1 MDAVGVICEYNPFH
15 LGHARHLEE
24 AKHASG
30 AGAAV
35 CVMSGGAV
43 QRGEFPML
51 SETARAEA
59 AVRCGADL
67 VLALPLPW
75 ALSSAEHF
83 ALGGISILAGLGVI
97 SSISFGSECG
107 DEKRLA
113 RVAAL
118 LCEETF
124 QSRVREQLSDGMSY
138 AAARHR
144 AARRILGADADCLCN
159 PNDTLGVEYIRAA
172 SAIGWEPKLF
182 PILRLDAHDGEG
194 VSAKQI
200 RELVFEGRETA
211 SLLPLPSE
219 TILRREIA
227 SGRAITD
234 PDAAS
239 DLILARL
246 RQMTDREY
254 ESLPDSGEGLWMRLA
269 RYGRSE
275 PSLESVL
282 EKTKTKRYAYAR
294 LRRMVLCAFLGVH
307 DGDADCQ
314 VPYTRVLAFNDK
326 GRLILREAAKRGTIP
341 VVTRTAEAR
350 RSRTEFAHLLEAE
363 NRAADLR
370 ALALPA
376 GEARRGGTFW
386 RQSPIYVKDEK
397 R

>member
-1 MDAVGVICEYNPFH
+1 
-15 LGHARHLEE
+15 
-24 AKHASG
+24 
-30 AGAAV
+30 
-35 CVMSGGAV
+35 
-43 QRGEFPML
+43 
-51 SETARAEA
+51 
-59 AVRCGADL
+59 
-67 VLALPLPW
+67 
-75 ALSSAEHF
+75 
-83 ALGGISILAGLGVI
+83 
-97 SSISFGSECG
+97 
-107 DEKRLA
+107 
-113 RVAAL
+113 
-118 LCEETF
+118 
-124 QSRVREQLSDGMSY
+124 
-138 AAARHR
+138 
-144 AARRILGADADCLCN
+144 
-159 PNDTLGVEYIRAA
+159 
-172 SAIGWEPKLF
+172 
-182 PILRLDAHDGEG
+182 
-194 VSAKQI
+194 
-200 RELVFEGRETA
+200 
-211 SLLPLPSE
+211 
-219 TILRREIA
+219 
-227 SGRAITD
+227 
-234 PDAAS
+234 
-239 DLILARL
+239 
-246 RQMTDREY
+246 
-254 ESLPDSGEGLWMRLA
+254 MRLA